1 MGQAALQYVRRGW
14 PVFPCRERDEHW
26 VNAAK
31 KAGVFKA
38 KAPYGGKGLK
48 DATCDEA
55 RIVAWWKQH
64 PDAMIGVPMGVNGC
78 FALDFDPR
86 VEEDVDPETG
96 EVTGTR
102 EFTLEQLKA
111 ELEAMLGV
119 ALPPSL
125 TAITQSGGVHVWYR
139 QPDDGEAP
147 IRNRG
152 NLPDHVDVRGEGGYV
167 VGPPSLIYDDD
178 GAEKG
183 RYRWL
188 GRSGDWR
195 DDAAIAAAPA
205 ELIAVLRARK
215 QRVAAPAAPR
225 PAAGDPSAAL
235 AQADDDVRKY
245 ALVALDGE
253 CREIREAPS
262 GRRNAQLNTS
272 ALKVASLVAAGALEA
287 SLARAMVESAAR
299 ANPGDDDDRQ
309 LIATIDSGWTAGLAS
324 PRDLSE
330 IAAAARSR
338 RERGNRAGPPRA
350 RAAPRPAPAAPGD
363 AKETEP
369 FRGGRADGLPILGV
383 AEVERFKRASAAWFE
398 RRCEHVELAKAA
410 IERLAFSAGRR
421 IAGGLLDE
429 TAVKEALWDLY
440 GEHVADVQ
448 HADIDRAIGDG
459 IARGFDPEPLL
470 LAMKC
475 SGYPLT
481 AFGMAE
487 RFRDRFGMNFRF
499 TTATGWLGWD
509 ERRWKV
515 LDQDEKTPPAEVI
528 GAVWDTVR
536 AVQEEARLVADTGV
550 RWGLV
555 TEGKQKRLDLQEG
568 NPHGLDK
575 WIPKG
580 KDFELL
586 SSKIAVFGRQSET
599 SGQPASI
606 ALLARR
612 WLTLPFAAF
621 DNDPYALNVMN
632 GTLRFSRE
640 TLPDDTV
647 IARVEIEPHSREQL
661 NTKLSPVE
669 YDPDATCPL
678 YDGMFEWAQPLPA
691 MRRYLHQVGGYA
703 MTGDPGEQKLW
714 FWYGRGRNGKGVTIE
729 SWSHVTGDYGDSIPI
744 ESFTEQAIK
753 KRGDSASPDLAK
765 LGGVR
770 LLRAS
775 EPGRNE
781 RLNTG
786 LIKFVT
792 GGEPVPVR
800 NLHRGFFNLVPK
812 FKLIISGN
820 TKFDIPDTDDGIW
833 GRLKLVSWLR
843 NIDHPPPNS
852 EGWWPKKDLHLV
864 SKIKAREG
872 PGVLNR
878 LIEGLLDYMTN
889 GLIEPSEVTE
899 ATTAY
904 REGSDPL
911 ARFLKLCVVE
921 DAESSVPSSRLHDVF
936 VAWCK
941 AAGEKEW
948 SNKGFSKALEE
959 KGFEKHRSDGM
970 KWRGLRL
977 VKDVG
982 DFVGEDG
989 KVRSGGADPGM
1000 LDDARAPPEDYGPV
1014 PGFDDLPP

>member
-14 PVFPCRERDEHW
+14 PVFPCRERDENW
-26 VNAAK
+26 TNS
-31 KAGVFKA
+31 AGKSGVYKS
-38 KAPYGGKGLK
+38 KAPYTGKGLN
-48 DATCDEA
+48 DATRDEA
-55 RIVAWWKQH
+55 RVLAWWKQH
-64 PDAMIGVPMGVNGC
+64 PDALIGVPMGVNGC

-86 VEEDVDPETG
+86 TEEHVDEATG
-96 EVTGTR
+96 EITVR
-102 EFTLEQLKA
+102 EWTLEQLKA
-111 ELEAMLGV
+111 ELEAQIGV
-119 ALPPSL
+119 PLPPSL
-125 TAITQSGGVHVWYR
+125 TAITQSGGVHVWFR
-139 QPDDGEAP
+139 QPDGDA

-152 NLPDHVDVRGEGGYV
+152 NLPEHVDVRGQGGYV
-167 VGPPSLIYDDD
+167 IGPPSITYDGE

-188 GRSGDWR
+188 TRAGDWR
-195 DDAAIAAAPA
+195 EDAAIAEAPA
-205 ELIAVLRARK
+205 ALIAVLRAPKKRAE
-215 QRVAAPAAPR
+215 AAPAKPR
-225 PAAGDPSAAL
+225 AGGATVAA
-235 AQADDDVRKY
+235 DVDEDLRKY
-245 ALVALDGE
+245 ALSALASE
-253 CREIREAPS
+253 LASIRRA
-262 GRRNAQLNTS
+262 GTGTRNDQLNTS
-272 ALKVASLVAAGALEA
+272 AFSIATLVAAGVLDETMARTSIEA
-287 SLARAMVESAAR
+287 AAR
-299 ANPGDDDDRQ
+299 DNPGQDDDRQ
-309 LIATIDSGWTAGLAS
+309 LEATINSGWTAGINQ
-324 PRDLSE
+324 PRDLAE
-330 IAAAARSR
+330 IAAASRSR
-338 RERGNRAGPPRA
+338 RERGPRPPGPARA
-350 RAAPRPAPAAPGD
+350 RAAAAAAG
-363 AKETEP
+363 KSEP
-369 FRGGRADGLPILGV
+369 FRAGKADGLPILGV
-383 AEVERFKRASAAWFE
+383 ADVDRLKRASAAWLA
-398 RRCEHVELAKAA
+398 RRCEHVDLTKDA

-429 TAVKEALWDLY
+429 AGVKEKLWDVY
-440 GEHVADVQ
+440 GEKVADVQ
-448 HADIDRAIGDG
+448 HDDIDRAIGDG
-459 IARGFDPEPLL
+459 ITRGFDPGPML

-487 RFRDRFGMNFRF
+487 RFRDRFGMDFRF

-509 ERRWKV
+509 GRRWKV

-536 AVQEEARLVADTGV
+536 AVQDEARFVRDTGV

-555 TEGKQKRLDLQEG
+555 KKGKQEELELDEG

-580 KDFELL
+580 KSFELL
-586 SSKIAVFGRQSET
+586 SDKIAVFGRQSET
-599 SGQPASI
+599 SGQPAAI

-612 WLTLPFAAF
+612 WLTLPFSAF

-632 GTLRFSRE
+632 GTLRFVRE
-640 TLPDDTV
+640 TLPDDSV
-647 IARVEIEPHSREQL
+647 IARVDLEPHSREQL

-669 YDPDATCPL
+669 YDPSATCPL
-678 YDGMFEWAQPLPA
+678 YDGMFEWAQPVPA
-691 MRRYLHQVGGYA
+691 MRRYLHQVGGYS

-729 SWSHVTGDYGDSIPI
+729 SWSFVIGDYGDSIPI

-843 NIDHPPPNS
+843 NIDKPPPGSDN
-852 EGWWPKKDLHLV
+852 WWPKKDLNLV
-864 SKIKAREG
+864 NKIKAREG

-878 LIEGLLDYMTN
+878 LVEGLLDYMIN

-911 ARFLKLCVVE
+911 ARFLKLCVV
-921 DAESSVPSSRLHDVF
+921 DDPESSVQSSRLHDVF

-959 KGFEKHRSDGM
+959 KGYEKHRSDGM
-970 KWRGLRL
+970 KWRAVRL
-977 VKDVG
+977 VKDVD
-982 DFVGEDG
+982 DFVDQDG
-989 KVRSGGADPGM
+989 KVRKIVSDEDG
-1000 LDDARAPPEDYGPV
+1000 DARPPPHDDEGPI
-1014 PGFDDLPP
+1014 PGFEDMVP